1 MLGATIGTTLSWLFK
16 FMYGLLLARLII
28 NWVSMSRYI
37 DQNPLVKLIE
47 TLSDPLV
54 LPFKGLFQS
63 RFDFSPVLTYFIL
76 SWIIEPLVFK
86 VFGG

>member
-1 MLGATIGTTLSWLFK
+1 MLSLTLLSTLRWLFR
-16 FMYGLLLARLII
+16 FMYALLLARLII
-28 NWVSMSRYI
+28 NWISMNRYI
-37 DQNPLVKLIE
+37 DRHPLVKLVE
-47 TLSDPLV
+47 KLSDPLV
-54 LPFKGLFQS
+54 QPFRGLFQS